1 MNFNGTCMDI
11 LNGYRSKELETIV
24 ELCHKISGMLRDAE
38 DYKSK
43 LEERATD
50 TESLQYAI
58 GELSVVKAELYHD
71 VDELLAK
78 QPVEIAQAVRTIVFG
93 LPTKDIDAS
102 VKSVK

>member
-24 ELCHKISGMLRDAE
+24 ELSHKISAMLRKAE

-43 LEERATD
+43 LEERANDSET
-50 TESLQYAI
+50 LQYAM
-58 GELSVVKAELYHD
+58 GEISGLKEEFIHD

-78 QPVEIAQAVRTIVFG
+78 YPDEIAQAVRIIVFG
-93 LPTKDIDAS
+93 LPITAPKPILEN
-102 VKSVK
+102 VE

>member
-1 MNFNGTCMDI
+1 MDI

-24 ELCHKISGMLRDAE
+24 ELSHKISGMLRDAE
-38 DYKSK
+38 DYKYK

-50 TESLQYAI
+50 SESLQYAMS
-58 GELSVVKAELYHD
+58 ELSGVKAELYHN

-78 QPVEIAQAVRTIVFG
+78 QPAEIAQAVRTIMFG